1 MLSLAIA
8 CRSLGAPVRDCRP
21 APTVEKKE
29 PITMTHGDG
38 QDRVPT
44 TKFFLTASPN
54 LQDNEGISF
63 LFLDFTL
70 QWDNIRTQMNV
81 LVSKDHPL
89 DAGAKQDN
97 RTKIWMQGVKDI
109 TVTLRCTVHHICLP
123 VLFQGAWLL
132 VSSCLVNKLRIQT
145 SDVVV
150 IAKIVPTGMD
160 FWASRRSPDRLEPAM
175 IPRRKDRW

>member
-1 MLSLAIA
+1 
-8 CRSLGAPVRDCRP
+8 
-21 APTVEKKE
+21 
-29 PITMTHGDG
+29 MTHGDG
-38 QDRVPT
+38 QDSVPT

-109 TVTLRCTVHHICLP
+109 TVTLRCTVHHICLVP
-123 VLFQGAWLL
+123 RSMI
-132 VSSCLVNKLRIQT
+132 VSVIVSRQQIKDTNKWRGRD
-145 SDVVV
+145 S
-150 IAKIVPTGMD
+150 
-160 FWASRRSPDRLEPAM
+160 
-175 IPRRKDRW
+175 